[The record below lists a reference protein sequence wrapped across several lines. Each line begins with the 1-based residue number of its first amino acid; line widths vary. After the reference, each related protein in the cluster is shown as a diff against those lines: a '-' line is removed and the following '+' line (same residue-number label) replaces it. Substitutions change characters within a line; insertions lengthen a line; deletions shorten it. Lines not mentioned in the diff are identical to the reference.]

1 MKPIKHKKGKV
12 DPENIDADI
21 DDGRPV
27 RFEAL
32 GELTSSEVIE
42 QVKAGMSR
50 ISPDDDVIEL
60 ASDEGYDELRE
71 DAA

>member
-1 MKPIKHKKGKV
+1 MKHPRKKKV
-12 DPENIDADI
+12 TEELE

-32 GELTSSEVIE
+32 AELTSSEVID

-50 ISPDDDVIEL
+50 IAPIEELEGVDDE
-60 ASDEGYDELRE
+60 SRE
-71 DAA
+71 NAA

>member
-1 MKPIKHKKGKV
+1 MKPTRKKKDMPG
-12 DPENIDADI
+12 DDI
-21 DDGRPV
+21 EDDGRPV

-32 GELTSSEVIE
+32 GELTSSEVID

-50 ISPDDDVIEL
+50 IAPDIEADDF
-60 ASDEGYDELRE
+60 DELRE